1 MNTRTD
7 TRPNIVLLFPDQW
20 RHDALSVLGHPVAET
35 PFLDQIAH
43 QGVRFTSAYSPAPT
57 CISSLRVRRSQS
69 SSQSLRSKPATN
81 STSPSLP
88 IPLSRG

>member
-57 CISSLRVRRSQS
+57 CIATRASL
-69 SSQSLRSKPATN
+69 ATGC
-81 STSPSLP
+81 SPNTCGRIGYRDFVP
-88 IPLSRG
+88 CGWGHPRPR